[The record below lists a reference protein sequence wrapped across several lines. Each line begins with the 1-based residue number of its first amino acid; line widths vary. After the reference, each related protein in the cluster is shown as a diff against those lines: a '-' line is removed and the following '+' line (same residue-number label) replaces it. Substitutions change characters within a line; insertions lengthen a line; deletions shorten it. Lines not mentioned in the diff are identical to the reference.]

1 MSNETQNPNRGGSG
15 QQSQGGSDNDKSR
28 QAGDS
33 NKQKD
38 QQSQGGSKP
47 GGSQPGTSQPGGS
60 QHGGS
65 QQGGSGGDMNRDAGR
80 KPGQGSQ
87 SGSGSKP

>member
-1 MSNETQNPNRGGSG
+1 MSNETQNPNRSGSG
-15 QQSQGGSDNDKSR
+15 QQPQGGSEYDKNR

-38 QQSQGGSKP
+38 QQSQGGSKQ
-47 GGSQPGTSQPGGS
+47 GGSQPGGS
-60 QHGGS
+60 QQS
-65 QQGGSGGDMNRDAGR
+65 GSGGDMNRDAGR

-87 SGSGSKP
+87 SGSGSTP

>member
-1 MSNETQNPNRGGSG
+1 MSNETQNPNRTGSG
-15 QQSQGGSDNDKSR
+15 QQPQGGSDRDKSR

-38 QQSQGGSKP
+38 QQSQGGPKP
-47 GGSQPGTSQPGGS
+47 
-60 QHGGS
+60 GGS
-65 QQGGSGGDMNRDAGR
+65 QQGGSGGDMNRGDMNRDAGR

-87 SGSGSKP
+87 SGSGSTP

>member
-1 MSNETQNPNRGGSG
+1 MSNETQNPNRSGSG
-15 QQSQGGSDNDKSR
+15 QQPQGGSESDKNR

-47 GGSQPGTSQPGGS
+47 GGSQPGGS
-60 QHGGS
+60 QRGGS
-65 QQGGSGGDMNRDAGR
+65 QQGGSGSGGNMNRDAGR

-87 SGSGSKP
+87 SGSGSTP

>member
-1 MSNETQNPNRGGSG
+1 MSNETQNPNRSGSG
-15 QQSQGGSDNDKSR
+15 QQPQGGSEYDKNR

-38 QQSQGGSKP
+38 QQSQGGSKQ
-47 GGSQPGTSQPGGS
+47 GGSQPGGS
-60 QHGGS
+60 QRGGS
-65 QQGGSGGDMNRDAGR
+65 QQSGSGGDMNRDAGR

-87 SGSGSKP
+87 SGSGSTP